1 MTQYHDRV
9 IKRAKQIAAEEWA
22 RGVKSLHAHSLN
34 SMWYEPEPEV
44 VKEVGVLDIEYNDG
58 RITRNDIELVP
69 SQLKN
74 DMLIDEWERFN
85 NELS

>member
-22 RGVKSLHAHSLN
+22 RGVKSVHSHSLN

-58 RITRNDIELVP
+58 RITRNGEEVIP

-74 DMLIDEWERFN
+74 DRLIDEWERFN

>member
-9 IKRAKQIAAEEWA
+9 IRRAKQIAAEEWA
-22 RGVKSLHAHSLN
+22 KGVKSLHAHSLN
-34 SMWYEPEPEV
+34 SMWYEPEPDV
-44 VKEVGVLDIEYNDG
+44 KKEVGVVDIEYNDG

-74 DMLIDEWERFN
+74 DRLIDEWERFN

>member
-9 IKRAKQIAAEEWA
+9 IRRAKQIAAEEWA

-34 SMWYEPEPEV
+34 SMWYEPAPKV